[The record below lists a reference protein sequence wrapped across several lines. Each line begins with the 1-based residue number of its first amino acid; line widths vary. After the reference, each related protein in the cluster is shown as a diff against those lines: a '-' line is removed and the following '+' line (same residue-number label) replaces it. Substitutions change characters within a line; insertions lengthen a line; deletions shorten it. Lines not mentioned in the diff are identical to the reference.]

1 MHIAVQQKPTQ
12 ICRGIILQLKTKI
25 YIYIQKQNKKKQE
38 HQVHHP
44 QARLLYRPLD
54 YVLILHLFYII
65 KVIR

>member
-1 MHIAVQQKPTQ
+1 MHNAVWQKPTQ

-38 HQVHHP
+38 HQVYHP
-44 QARLLYRPLD
+44 QARLLSRPLD

-65 KVIR
+65 KVVR